1 MLVQGQVMSST
12 AFRLPGSQATSHELR
27 LDASRATSQVPNGQ
41 SNGLSDEQSAFLQS
55 AFQRSGGLASSDH
68 MALFLRSHCDQPV
81 SMLARWIVRRQLV
94 GFVWRSQTLIPMF
107 QVDLQHCSV
116 RAGIPETI
124 AELTDAFDDV
134 ETITWFA
141 TPNSWLSGAA
151 PADLVASD
159 MQAVLQAARADRF
172 VALG

>member
-1 MLVQGQVMSST
+1 
-12 AFRLPGSQATSHELR
+12 
-27 LDASRATSQVPNGQ
+27 
-41 SNGLSDEQSAFLQS
+41 
-55 AFQRSGGLASSDH
+55 

-94 GFVWRSQTLIPMF
+94 SFVWRSQTLIPVF
-107 QVDLQHCSV
+107 QVDLQSCSV

-124 AELTDAFDDV
+124 AELTDAFDDA

-141 TPNSWLSGAA
+141 TPNGWLCGAA
-151 PADLVASD
+151 PADRVASD